1 MTRAA
6 AAAGAA
12 GSGAAVWTAGF
23 RPFFLAASLYGPA
36 LLGLWYGARLGWWPP
51 PDPHLPLWALHAHEM
66 LFGFAGALVCG
77 ILLTAIPSWTG
88 AAEIRGAPLRLLAAL
103 WLLGRVCVWFQRELP
118 EPLVA
123 AGDGALFPVLGLLLL
138 ISVRGARKRLF
149 AWTTVPLCALA
160 AANFLYYDGVRSGS
174 IGEIGRALA
183 LAVDA
188 LMFLFTLYGGLFVPA
203 FTRRWLR
210 SRGIESKPLSPPIE
224 TATAAAM
231 LAFALADVLHA
242 PARWVTVT
250 ASAAALIHAWR
261 WARWRG
267 WRAFRDPI
275 LRCVHL
281 GYLWLIASFVLRAC
295 AGTRIAWQ
303 DAAIHAFTIGA
314 YSTLKLGLMTRV
326 ALKHTGRPVRADRA
340 MRFAYALM
348 PIAAISRIGFALSH
362 GPEWLVGAAAF
373 LWALAFSIYAFRF
386 APLLLRAS
394 LPRPHA
400 APRPA

>member
-1 MTRAA
+1 MW
-6 AAAGAA
+6 
-12 GSGAAVWTAGF
+12 SAGF
-23 RPFFLAASLYGPA
+23 RPFFLAATLYGPA
-36 LLGLWYGARLGWWPP
+36 LLGLWYGARLGWWPS
-51 PDPHLPLWALHAHEM
+51 PDPRLPLWALHAHEM

-77 ILLTAIPSWTG
+77 ILLTAMPSWTG

-103 WLLGRVCVWFQRELP
+103 WLLGRVCFLFQRELP
-118 EPLVA
+118 APLVTLT
-123 AGDGALFPVLGLLLL
+123 DGALLPVLGLLLAV
-138 ISVRGARKRLF
+138 SVRGARKRLF
-149 AWTTVPLCALA
+149 AWTTLPLGAFA
-160 AANFLYYDGVRSGS
+160 AANFLYYAGVRTGS
-174 IGEIGRALA
+174 TGEIERALA

-210 SRGIESKPLSPPIE
+210 ARGIDSKPLSPAVE
-224 TATAAAM
+224 AATAAAM

-242 PARWVTVT
+242 PPRWVTVT
-250 ASAAALIHAWR
+250 AGAAALIHAWR

-281 GYLWLIASFVLRAC
+281 GYLWLIASFLLRAC
-295 AGTRIAWQ
+295 AGTRAAWQ

-340 MRFAYALM
+340 MRFAYALL
-348 PIAAISRIGFALSH
+348 PIAALARIGFALAH
-362 GPEWLVGAAAF
+362 GPEWLVGAAAL

-386 APLLLRAS
+386 APLLVRPS
-394 LPRPHA
+394 LPRPLA
-400 APRPA
+400 APRPG

>member
-1 MTRAA
+1 MW
-6 AAAGAA
+6 
-12 GSGAAVWTAGF
+12 SAGF
-23 RPFFLAASLYGPA
+23 RPFFLAATLYGPA
-36 LLGLWYGARLGWWPP
+36 LLGLWYGARLGWWPS
-51 PDPHLPLWALHAHEM
+51 PDPRLPLWALHAHEM

-77 ILLTAIPSWTG
+77 ILLTAMPSWTG

-103 WLLGRVCVWFQRELP
+103 WLLGRVCFLFQRELP
-118 EPLVA
+118 APLVTLT
-123 AGDGALFPVLGLLLL
+123 DGALLPVLGLLLAV
-138 ISVRGARKRLF
+138 SVRGARKRLF
-149 AWTTVPLCALA
+149 AWTTLPLGAFA
-160 AANFLYYDGVRSGS
+160 AANFLYYAGVRTGS
-174 IGEIGRALA
+174 TGEIERALA

-210 SRGIESKPLSPPIE
+210 ARGIDSKPLSPAVE
-224 TATAAAM
+224 AATAAAM

-242 PARWVTVT
+242 PPRWVTVT
-250 ASAAALIHAWR
+250 AGAAALIHAWR

-281 GYLWLIASFVLRAC
+281 GYLWLIASFLLRAC
-295 AGTRIAWQ
+295 AGTRAAWQ

-340 MRFAYALM
+340 VRFAYALL
-348 PIAAISRIGFALSH
+348 PIAALARIGFALAH
-362 GPEWLVGAAAF
+362 GPEWLVGAAAL

-386 APLLLRAS
+386 APLLVRPS
-394 LPRPHA
+394 LPRPLA
-400 APRPA
+400 APRPG

>member
-1 MTRAA
+1 MTHT
-6 AAAGAA
+6 AGADRA
-12 GSGAAVWTAGF
+12 QGAAVWAAGF
-23 RPFFLAASLYGPA
+23 RPFFLAAAFYGPA
-36 LLGLWYGARLGWWPP
+36 LLGWWYGARLGWWPS

-77 ILLTAIPSWTG
+77 ILLTAMPSWTG
-88 AAEIRGAPLRLLAAL
+88 AAEIRGAPLQLLAAL
-103 WLLGRVCVWFQRELP
+103 WLIGRGCFLFQHDLP
-118 EPLVA
+118 APLVVV
-123 AGDGALFPVLGLLLL
+123 GDGALLPVLGLLLAY
-138 ISVRGARKRLF
+138 STRGARKRLF
-149 AWTTVPLCALA
+149 AWTTVPLCAFA
-160 AANFLYYDGVRSGS
+160 AANFLFYAGVRSGS
-174 IGEIGRALA
+174 TGEIERALA

-210 SRGIESKPLSPPIE
+210 ARGIESKPLSPPIE
-224 TATAAAM
+224 MATAAAM
-231 LAFALADVLHA
+231 LAFALADLLHA
-242 PARWVTVT
+242 PVQWMTLT

-281 GYLWLIASFVLRAC
+281 GYLWLIASFLLRAC
-295 AGTRIAWQ
+295 AGTRLAWQ

-326 ALKHTGRPVRADRA
+326 ALKHTGRAVRADRM
-340 MRFAYALM
+340 MRFAYALL
-348 PIAAISRIGFALSH
+348 PIAAILRVAFALSH

-373 LWALAFSIYAFRF
+373 LWALAFLIYGVRF
-386 APLLLRAS
+386 APLLVRAS
-394 LPRPHA
+394 LPRRRA
-400 APRPA
+400 APHPA

>member
-1 MTRAA
+1 MW
-6 AAAGAA
+6 
-12 GSGAAVWTAGF
+12 SAGF
-23 RPFFLAASLYGPA
+23 RPFFLAATLYGPA
-36 LLGLWYGARLGWWPP
+36 LLGLWYGARLGWWPS
-51 PDPHLPLWALHAHEM
+51 PDPRLPLWALHAHEM

-77 ILLTAIPSWTG
+77 VLLTAMPSWTG

-103 WLLGRVCVWFQRELP
+103 WLLGRVCFLFQRGLP
-118 EPLVA
+118 APLVTL
-123 AGDGALFPVLGLLLL
+123 GDGALLPVLGLLLA

-149 AWTTVPLCALA
+149 AWTTLPLGAFA
-160 AANFLYYDGVRSGS
+160 PANFLYYAGVRTGS
-174 IGEIGRALA
+174 TGEIERALA

-210 SRGIESKPLSPPIE
+210 ARGIDSKPLSPAVE
-224 TATAAAM
+224 AATAAAM

-242 PARWVTVT
+242 PPRWVTVT
-250 ASAAALIHAWR
+250 AGAAALIHAWR

-281 GYLWLIASFVLRAC
+281 GYLWLIASFLLRAC
-295 AGTRIAWQ
+295 AGTRAAWQ

-340 MRFAYALM
+340 MRFAYVLL
-348 PIAAISRIGFALSH
+348 PIAALARIGFALAH
-362 GPEWLVGAAAF
+362 GPEWLVGAAAL

-386 APLLLRAS
+386 APLLVRPS
-394 LPRPHA
+394 LPRPLA
-400 APRPA
+400 APRPG

>member
-1 MTRAA
+1 MRRAA
-6 AAAGAA
+6 DAAGAA
-12 GSGAAVWTAGF
+12 GAPVWSAGF
-23 RPFFLAASLYGPA
+23 RPFFLAASFYGPA
-36 LLGLWYGARLGWWPP
+36 LLALWYGASLGWWPP
-51 PDPHLPLWALHAHEM
+51 PDPHVPLWALHAHEM

-77 ILLTAIPSWTG
+77 ILLTAMPSWTG

-103 WLLGRVCVWFQRELP
+103 WLIGRACFLFQRELP

-123 AGDGALFPVLGLLLL
+123 VGDGALLPVLGLMLAF
-138 ISVRGARKRLF
+138 SVRGARKRLF
-149 AWTTVPLCALA
+149 AWTTLPLGAFA
-160 AANFLYYDGVRSGS
+160 AANVLYYHAVHCGS
-174 IGEIGRALA
+174 TGGIERALA

-224 TATAAAM
+224 TATAIAM
-231 LAFALADVLHA
+231 LAFALADLLHA
-242 PARWVTVT
+242 PVRWMTL
-250 ASAAALIHAWR
+250 AACAAALIHAWR

-275 LRCVHL
+275 LRGVHL
-281 GYLWLIASFVLRAC
+281 GYLWLIASFALRAC

-326 ALKHTGRPVRADRA
+326 VLKHTGRPVRADRW
-340 MRFAYALM
+340 MRFAYTLLPVAALL
-348 PIAAISRIGFALSH
+348 RVGFALTH
-362 GPEWLVGAAAF
+362 GPEWLVGAAAS
-373 LWALAFSIYAFRF
+373 LWALAFLIYGFRF
-386 APLLLRAS
+386 APLLVRPS
-394 LPRPHA
+394 LPRRRA